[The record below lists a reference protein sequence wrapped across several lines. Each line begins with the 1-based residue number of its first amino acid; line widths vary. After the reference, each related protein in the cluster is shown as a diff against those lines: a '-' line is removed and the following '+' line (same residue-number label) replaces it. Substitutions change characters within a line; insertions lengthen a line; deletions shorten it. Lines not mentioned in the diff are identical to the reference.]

1 MATID
6 IPDTLIA
13 LETTAWEEIRAGRLT
28 VETAAAVHQGVAE
41 YAEASG
47 EERLAVEE
55 SLKRIV
61 RHPEPETA
69 G

>member
-1 MATID
+1 MTID

-13 LETTAWEEIRAGRLT
+13 LETTAWEEIRSGQLT
-28 VETAAAVHQGVAE
+28 VKTAAAVHEGVVAF
-41 YAEASG
+41 AEASG

-61 RHPEPETA
+61 RHPEPEA